1 MVRDEGS
8 HCALGKHPGYPL
20 KNLPKVIVVDANFIV
35 AYCSS
40 TTPPDDRARIEHFIE
55 RVEKAKA
62 KVIFPMVCVAEFL
75 VGADLAGIEFLN
87 TLDKKA
93 CIQMADFNRAAAYE
107 LAQIDRAAI
116 GAGDKK
122 DESEANW
129 QKIKIDRQLVA
140 TGKSLGAQLVIS
152 NDKGVR
158 NNALRINMAS
168 MRIQELELPE
178 SARQMQLVPPAI
190 KAVRKGKPV
199 PLKVIKP
206 LPRSAPKA

>member
-1 MVRDEGS
+1 MN
-8 HCALGKHPGYPL
+8 
-20 KNLPKVIVVDANFIV
+20 NLPKVIVVDANFIV

-40 TTPPDDRARIEHFIE
+40 TTPADDKARIEYFIE

-75 VGADLAGIEFLN
+75 VGAELAGIEFLN
-87 TLDKKA
+87 TLDRKA
-93 CIQMADFNRAAAYE
+93 PILMADFNKAAAFE

-122 DESEANW
+122 DESEENW
-129 QKIKIDRQLVA
+129 QKIKTDRQLVA

-152 NDKGVR
+152 NDRGVR
-158 NNALRINMAS
+158 NNALRINMQA

-178 SARQMQLVPPAI
+178 SAKQMYLVAPLPKTIPKAKI
-190 KAVRKGKPV
+190 KAT
-199 PLKVIKP
+199 PLKVVKP
-206 LPRSAPKA
+206 NSRTATKDE